1 MGQGETEPSWTDRVS
16 AKALRESLSLLDK
29 TVRMVRL
36 SVMIKRAA
44 ATEKSLD
51 ILGLSLFLPDE
62 LLGAYYLALIS

>member
-1 MGQGETEPSWTDRVS
+1 
-16 AKALRESLSLLDK
+16 
-29 TVRMVRL
+29 MVRL

-51 ILGLSLFLPDE
+51 ILGLSLLLPDE